1 MTSKKTINSSHIET
15 LLSCPFVHHV
25 RGRCEKFRINFSLSL
40 TSDCLCLSD
49 GDTTDGFFDPPT
61 RHSPGILC
69 LSVAGKELSEIYH
82 TLAHEFC
89 HLEQW
94 VRDDALWVKWMKRS
108 SRKSTI
114 ALEKLTEEEALEML
128 KKWDLFDDSMEIRK
142 TKYLRRL
149 ENL

>member
-1 MTSKKTINSSHIET
+1 MKSKKTINSSHIET

-49 GDTTDGFFDPPT
+49 GDTTDGFFDPPSRT
-61 RHSPGILC
+61 SPGTLC
-69 LSVAGKELSEIYH
+69 LSVMGKELSEIYH

-94 VRDDALWVKWMKRS
+94 VRDDALWVKWIKRS
-108 SRKSTI
+108 SRKATL
-114 ALEKLTEEEALEML
+114 ALERQTEEEALEML
-128 KKWDLFDDSMEIRK
+128 QKWYLFDDSMEIRK
-142 TKYLRRL
+142 NKYLRRL

>member
-1 MTSKKTINSSHIET
+1 MSTKKSINSSHIET
-15 LLSCPFVHHV
+15 LLSCPFVYHV
-25 RGRCEKFRINFSLSL
+25 RRRCEKFRINFSLSL

-49 GDTTDGFFDPPT
+49 GDTTDGFFDPPS
-61 RHSPGILC
+61 RLSPGTLC
-69 LSVAGKELSEIYH
+69 LSVAGKDLSEIYH

-94 VRDDALWVKWMKRS
+94 VRDDEVWIKWMKRS

>member
-25 RGRCEKFRINFSLSL
+25 RRRCEKFRINFSLSL
-40 TSDCLCLSD
+40 TSDCLCISD

-61 RHSPGILC
+61 RHSPGTLC

-128 KKWDLFDDSMEIRK
+128 KKWNLFDDSMEIRK

>member
-1 MTSKKTINSSHIET
+1 MKS
-15 LLSCPFVHHV
+15 FVSI
-25 RGRCEKFRINFSLSL
+25 F
-40 TSDCLCLSD
+40 LCLFHLIVFVFQMVIRLMASLIHPLV
-49 GDTTDGFFDPPT
+49 TT
-61 RHSPGILC
+61 PGTLC

-128 KKWDLFDDSMEIRK
+128 KKWNLFDDSMEIRK

>member
-25 RGRCEKFRINFSLSL
+25 RKRCEKFRINFSLSL

-61 RHSPGILC
+61 RTSPGTLC
-69 LSVAGKELSEIYH
+69 LSVMGKELSEIYH

-108 SRKSTI
+108 TRKATLS
-114 ALEKLTEEEALEML
+114 LERRTEEEALEML
-128 KKWDLFDDSMEIRK
+128 KYWNLFDDSMEIRK

>member
-25 RGRCEKFRINFSLSL
+25 RKRCEKFRINFSLSL
-40 TSDCLCLSD
+40 SSDCLCISD
-49 GDTTDGFFDPPT
+49 GDATDGFFDPPT
-61 RHSPGILC
+61 RHSPGTLC
-69 LSVAGKELSEIYH
+69 LSVVGKELSEIYH

-108 SRKSTI
+108 SRKATL
-114 ALEKLTEEEALEML
+114 ALEKLTEEEAIEML
-128 KKWDLFDDSMEIRK
+128 KKWNLFDESMEIRK

>member
-40 TSDCLCLSD
+40 SSDCLCLSD

-128 KKWDLFDDSMEIRK
+128 KKWNLFDDSMEIRK

>member
-128 KKWDLFDDSMEIRK
+128 KKWNLFDDSMEIRK